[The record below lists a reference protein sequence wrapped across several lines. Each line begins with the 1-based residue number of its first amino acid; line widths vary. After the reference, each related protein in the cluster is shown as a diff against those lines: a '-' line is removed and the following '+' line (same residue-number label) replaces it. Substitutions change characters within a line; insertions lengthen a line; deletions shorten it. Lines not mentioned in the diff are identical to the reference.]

1 MQLGF
6 LLRLAIVAKD
16 VDLAK
21 MIVASMAEGFKGDAR
36 RAALAFQRLYQ
47 VLRKYG
53 DEEAKTAA
61 ADIVAAM
68 GRDFRG
74 DIGAA
79 CDAFERLVVAIVLA
93 KSGKPI
99 TRRLDSLGE

>member
-1 MQLGF
+1 L
-6 LLRLAIVAKD
+6 VADKVDVVEKD
-16 VDLAK
+16 VNLVK
-21 MIVASMAEGFKGDAR
+21 MIVASMADGFKGDAR

-47 VLRKYG
+47 VFRKYG

-61 ADIVAAM
+61 AEIVAAM

-99 TRRLDSLGE
+99 TRSLDSLEE